1 MSFYSN
7 QEAQLLNSLPYAFGL
22 MEQDGNLLFA
32 NMKLAE
38 IYKKQPQEI
47 LGFAWLDHFD
57 PENEDSERKRWILRQ
72 FQIRRKKRR
81 IYIPDENSINRVYLF
96 DTTPI
101 FVSGVNL
108 LQATLI
114 EVTDRH
120 HHLLKTRQF
129 QRSFAREMKL
139 AANTQNHLNNFII
152 HFLEGRFFKYHFSSL
167 FLASEYL
174 SGDVL
179 NVNNI
184 NRRYSSFFIGDGRG
198 HGLTAALYS
207 GLINSYLNYLAMQ
220 VADGITDIREL
231 VSRIN
236 KTAHSDFSRGEE
248 FYFFSAIFGLIDG
261 NGKTLHIVNAGHP
274 YPLVYKNGQVT
285 EVETHGPMVGVIPD
299 ATYSYSS
306 FELDG
311 GEVFLLFTD
320 GLTEISIDKSNPVSR
335 EEDLK
340 LFVKQYFDNGG
351 KPEKLKIAIE
361 RDFLGI
367 RNVPDRKRLN
377 DDIAIL
383 ILSIEQK
390 PQST

>member
-1 MSFYSN
+1 MSFYSD
-7 QEAQLLNSLPYAFGL
+7 QETQLLNSLPYAFGL
-22 MEQDGNLLFA
+22 LEQDGNLLFA
-32 NMKLAE
+32 NSKLAE
-38 IYKKQPQEI
+38 IYKKKPQEI

-57 PENEDSERKRWILRQ
+57 SENEDSERKRWILRQ

-81 IYIPDENSINRVYLF
+81 IYILDENGINRVYIF
-96 DTTPI
+96 DTTPVEI
-101 FVSGVNL
+101 SGTIL

-114 EVTDRH
+114 EITNRH
-120 HHLLKTRQF
+120 QQLLDLRQS
-129 QRSFAREMKL
+129 QRSFAREIRL
-139 AANTQNHLNNFII
+139 AANTQNHINNYII
-152 HFLEGRFFKYHFSSL
+152 HFLEGRFFKYYFSSL

-184 NRRYSSFFIGDGRG
+184 NRRYSSFFIADGRG

-207 GLINSYLNYLAMQ
+207 GLIISYLNYLAMQ
-220 VADGITDIREL
+220 VADGLTDIREL

-236 KTAHSDFSRGEE
+236 KTAYSDFSRGKE

-261 NGKTLHIVNAGHP
+261 NGKTLHMLNAGHP

-285 EVETHGPMVGVIPD
+285 EVETHGPMVGVTPD

-306 FELDG
+306 FELEG

-320 GLTEISIDKSNPVSR
+320 GLTEFNIDTSNPVSR

-340 LFVKQYFDNGG
+340 LFVKQYFDHGG

-367 RNVPDRKRLN
+367 GNVAGRKLLN

-383 ILSIEQK
+383 VLSIEQK